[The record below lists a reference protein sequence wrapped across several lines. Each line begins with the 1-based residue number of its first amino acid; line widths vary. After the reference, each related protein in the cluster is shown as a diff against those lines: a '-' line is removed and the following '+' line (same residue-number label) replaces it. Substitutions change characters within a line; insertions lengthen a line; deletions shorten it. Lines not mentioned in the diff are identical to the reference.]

1 MKHPHFFRKGLTLF
15 VVLGLL
21 AAMTAAM
28 ISTSLLLAQY
38 RGQLCAVE
46 KQQID
51 RLDSSRK

>member
-21 AAMTAAM
+21 AAM

-38 RGQLCAVE
+38 RGQLRAVE

-51 RLDSSRK
+51 RLGSSRK